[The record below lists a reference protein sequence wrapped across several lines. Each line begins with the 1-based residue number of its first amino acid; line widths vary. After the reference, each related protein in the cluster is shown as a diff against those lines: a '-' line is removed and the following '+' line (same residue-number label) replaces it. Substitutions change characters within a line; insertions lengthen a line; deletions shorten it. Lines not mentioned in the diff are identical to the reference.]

1 MLIITTL
8 MVTTLKTCGIILVLT
23 LDSSVN
29 QLVDTLRKN
38 MVVNLN
44 RYTKKKN
51 TQILNKTMYMGTY
64 NVH

>member
-1 MLIITTL
+1 

>member
-38 MVVNLN
+38 MVVNLSVFIN
-44 RYTKKKN
+44 
-51 TQILNKTMYMGTY
+51 
-64 NVH
+64 

>member
-1 MLIITTL
+1 

-44 RYTKKKN
+44 RYTKKKIPKYKIK
-51 TQILNKTMYMGTY
+51 QCIWVLIMYIKY
-64 NVH
+64 